1 MPRHTGEIMR
11 QRIEQAIAELTA
23 EHGRPPTNREIG
35 ARVGGGTAKSTG
47 HIDYHLR
54 LMREQG
60 IVSHEPRKSRGITLL
75 RHTETTTATP
85 IPFPI
90 ARVRLVGQIAAG
102 TAIEA
107 SEIPDDYVDLADGFS
122 DDQDVFALRVKGTS
136 MIEDHIDDGD
146 IVIVRRQQT
155 ANNGDTVVALLTDGT
170 NERGE
175 ATLKR
180 FYRELGGK
188 VRLQP
193 RNPELKPIVKDAK
206 DVQIQGKVIA
216 VYRQV

>member
-11 QRIEQAIAELTA
+11 QRIAQAIADLSA

-35 ARVGGGTAKSTG
+35 ARVGGETAKSTG

-60 IVSHEPRKSRGITLL
+60 IIEHEPRKSRGITLL
-75 RHTETTTATP
+75 RQAPALAAAP
-85 IPFPI
+85 IPFPP

-107 SEIPDDYVDLADGFS
+107 SEIPDDYIDLADGLS
-122 DDQDVFALRVKGTS
+122 GDEDVFALRVKGTS

-146 IVIVRRQQT
+146 VVIVRRQQT
-155 ANNGDTVVALLTDGT
+155 ANNGDTVVALLIDGT

-180 FYRELGGK
+180 FYREPGGK
-188 VRLQP
+188 IRLQP
-193 RNPELKPIVKDAK
+193 RNPELAPIVKDAGA
-206 DVQIQGKVIA
+206 VRIQGRVIA